1 MGAPAVSLEIVAP
14 EQGLL
19 TYSADQWSA
28 LRTLAKAVVEE
39 RGIANAGVL
48 LLESQRLGV
57 LPEAQLVAD
66 LISDDDY
73 LSVTAHR
80 ARCL

>member
-14 EQGLL
+14 EQGLF

-39 RGIANAGVL
+39 RLAADGDVL

-80 ARCL
+80 ARRL